1 MRKGMEMA
9 DQNVQPKPHCKCR
22 VLNTALAIS
31 ARELAEMLG
40 VSLRQ
45 IWRLNASGKLPKPVR
60 IGGSVRWNRQEV
72 MDWFDAECPDRRTW
86 QARKAVQ
93 A

>member
-1 MRKGMEMA
+1 MEMT
-9 DQNVQPKPHCKCR
+9 DQNFQPKQQCR
-22 VLNTALAIS
+22 CRALNTALAIS
-31 ARELAEMLG
+31 ARELAEMLD

-60 IGGSVRWNRQEV
+60 IGGSVRWNRQEIV
-72 MDWFDAECPDRRTW
+72 DWFEAGCPDCRTW
-86 QARKAVQ
+86 QARKVVQ

>member
-1 MRKGMEMA
+1 MDRKTTDG
-9 DQNVQPKPHCKCR
+9 VSGGSP
-22 VLNTALAIS
+22 LAIS
-31 ARELAEMLG
+31 ARELAEMLD

-72 MDWFDAECPDRRTW
+72 VDWFEAGCPDRRTW
-86 QARKAVQ
+86 EARKETRS
-93 A
+93 

>member
-1 MRKGMEMA
+1 MAEMRR
-9 DQNVQPKPHCKCR
+9 KCDR
-22 VLNTALAIS
+22 NERPQLAIS
-31 ARELAEMLG
+31 ARELAEMLK

-60 IGGSVRWNRQEV
+60 IGGSVRWSRQEIV
-72 MDWFDAECPDRRTW
+72 EWFEAGCLDCRIW

-93 A
+93 G